1 MTKISDNFFVLKG
14 LGAFWP
20 LSGREFRLLRKRDE
34 LSQAFPPLRID
45 FCSVTGEGRNVTEY
59 CLGPK
64 TETKGP
70 SANYH
75 LKNGGDDL
83 DFACLWN

>member
-1 MTKISDNFFVLKG
+1 MAYG
-14 LGAFWP
+14 CFWP

-64 TETKGP
+64 TEDKGP

-75 LKNGGDDL
+75 LKTGETIWLLQFLRL
-83 DFACLWN
+83 D